1 MKLKLSMIA
10 TLVAILIAGCGSA
23 NPPTGEPTPDV
34 AAIRTSAANTVV
46 SQFTLTAAAFTPT
59 PQAVPTQ
66 TSATTGATAG
76 VTAGATTGATNTAA
90 TGQPQAQVTNAQG
103 TSFAL
108 CDNLEYV
115 ADVTVPDGTT
125 MSPGQDFLKTW
136 RVKNAGSCSWG
147 DGYELVYAD
156 YQDEMNGQAQPLTQ
170 VVQPGQEIE
179 ISVQFTAPDAI
190 GEYLSAWQMSN
201 PAGVTF
207 PEAVFVKIIVQ

>member
-1 MKLKLSMIA
+1 MKLKLSVIV
-10 TLVAILIAGCGSA
+10 TLIAILIAGCGSA

-34 AAIRTSAANTVV
+34 AAIRTSAASTVV

-59 PQAVPTQ
+59 PQSEPTE
-66 TSATTGATAG
+66 TAATDSEGATADITAG
-76 VTAGATTGATNTAA
+76 VTGTATV

-115 ADVTVPDGTT
+115 ADVTVPDDTT

-136 RVKNAGSCSWG
+136 RVKNAGSCPWG

-156 YQDEMNGQAQPLTQ
+156 YANEMSGQPQPLTQ
-170 VVQPGQEIE
+170 VVQPGQEVE
-179 ISVQFTAPDAI
+179 VSVQFTAPDAI

-207 PEAVFVKIIVQ
+207 PEAIYVRIIVQ